1 MGYDCFVASRMK
13 LTVKIQPNA
22 KKSEIVGYEG
32 TVLKIKIKAP
42 PVEGKANEELIRF
55 LSKEW
60 KIPKSA
66 IRIAHGQNGKM
77 KIIEW

>member
-1 MGYDCFVASRMK
+1 MR

-32 TVLKIKIKAP
+32 DALKIRIKAP

-55 LSKEW
+55 LSKKW
-60 KIPKSA
+60 KVPKSE
-66 IRIAHGQNGKM
+66 IRIMHGQHSKTKM
-77 KIIEW
+77 IDVPASVPLPAR